1 MDIKL
6 HFIEKGSGYPLILL
20 HGNGESSVYFEHQ
33 TEFFSDRY
41 RVIAVDTRGH
51 GQSPRGTADFTITQF
66 AEDLHDLL
74 DELSIERADI
84 LGFSDGANIALT
96 FAMKYPEYVNKLV
109 LNGGNLFPQGVKP
122 SVQIPIIIG
131 YHLTKLFPKAK
142 HNHELLSLMVNEPNI
157 DPKVL
162 HSLNIPTLVIA
173 GTHDMIKEKHT
184 QLIAESIPSAQLRII
199 GGTHFIAHDSPDEF
213 NRAVEEF
220 LK

>member
-20 HGNGESSVYFEHQ
+20 HGNGESSGYFEHQ
-33 TEFFSDRY
+33 AEFFSDRY
-41 RVIAVDTRGH
+41 RVVAVDTRGH
-51 GQSPRGTADFTITQF
+51 GQSPRGTADFTIMQF

-74 DELSIERADI
+74 NELSIERADI

-109 LNGGNLFPQGVKP
+109 LNGGNLFPSGMKA
-122 SVQIPIIIG
+122 SVYFPILIE
-131 YHLTKLFPKAK
+131 YYLTKPFPKK
-142 HNHELLSLMVNEPNI
+142 RSDHELLSLMVNEPNI

-173 GTHDMIKEKHT
+173 GKHDMIKEKHT
-184 QLIAESIPSAQLRII
+184 QLIAESIPSAQLKII
-199 GGTHFIAHDSPDEF
+199 EGTHFIAHDSPDEF

>member
-20 HGNGESSVYFEHQ
+20 HGNGENSGYFEHQ

-74 DELSIERADI
+74 DELSIDHANI

-96 FAMKYPEYVNKLV
+96 FAMKYPEYVNKLI
-109 LNGGNLFPQGVKP
+109 LNGGNLFPSGMKL
-122 SVQIPIIIG
+122 SVYFPILIG
-131 YHLTKLFPKAK
+131 YYLTKPFPKK
-142 HNHELLSLMVNEPNI
+142 RSDHELLALMVDEPHI
-157 DPKVL
+157 DPKAL

-184 QLIAESIPSAQLRII
+184 RLIAESIPSAQLKII
-199 GGTHFIAHDSPDEF
+199 EGTHFIAHDSPDEF

>member
-20 HGNGESSVYFEHQ
+20 HGNGESSGYFEHQ

-109 LNGGNLFPQGVKP
+109 LNGGNLFPSGMKA
-122 SVQIPIIIG
+122 SVYFPILIG
-131 YHLTKLFPKAK
+131 YYLTKPFPKK
-142 HNHELLSLMVNEPNI
+142 RSDHELLSLMVNEPNI

-173 GTHDMIKEKHT
+173 GKHDMIKEKHT

-199 GGTHFIAHDSPDEF
+199 EGTHFIAHDSPDEF

>member
-74 DELSIERADI
+74 DELSIECADI

-109 LNGGNLFPQGVKP
+109 LNGGNLFPSGMKA
-122 SVQIPIIIG
+122 SVYFPILIG
-131 YHLTKLFPKAK
+131 YYLTKPFPKK
-142 HNHELLSLMVNEPNI
+142 RSDHELLSLMVNEPNI

-173 GTHDMIKEKHT
+173 GKHDMIKEKHT
-184 QLIAESIPSAQLRII
+184 QLIAESIPSAQLKII
-199 GGTHFIAHDSPDEF
+199 EGTHFIAHDSPDEF

>member
-20 HGNGESSVYFEHQ
+20 HGNGESSGYFEHQ

-74 DELSIERADI
+74 DELSIECADI

-109 LNGGNLFPQGVKP
+109 LNGGNLFPSGMKP
-122 SVQIPIIIG
+122 SVYFPILIG
-131 YHLTKLFPKAK
+131 YYLTKPFPKK
-142 HNHELLSLMVNEPNI
+142 RSDHELLSLMVNEPNI

-173 GTHDMIKEKHT
+173 GKHDMIKENHT

-199 GGTHFIAHDSPDEF
+199 EGTHFIAHDSPDEF

>member
-20 HGNGESSVYFEHQ
+20 HGNGESSGYFEHQ

-74 DELSIERADI
+74 DELSIECADI

-109 LNGGNLFPQGVKP
+109 LNGGNLFPSGMKA
-122 SVQIPIIIG
+122 SVYFPILIG
-131 YHLTKLFPKAK
+131 YYLTKPFPKK
-142 HNHELLSLMVNEPNI
+142 RSDHELLSLMVNEPNI

-173 GTHDMIKEKHT
+173 GKHDMIKEKHT
-184 QLIAESIPSAQLRII
+184 QLIAESIPSAQLKII
-199 GGTHFIAHDSPDEF
+199 EGTHFIAHDSPDEF

>member
-20 HGNGESSVYFEHQ
+20 HGNGESSGYFEHQ

-96 FAMKYPEYVNKLV
+96 FAMKYPEYVKKLV
-109 LNGGNLFPQGVKP
+109 LNGGNLFPSGMKA
-122 SVQIPIIIG
+122 SVYFPILIG
-131 YHLTKLFPKAK
+131 YYLTKPFPKK
-142 HNHELLSLMVNEPNI
+142 RSDHELLSLMVNEPNI

-173 GTHDMIKEKHT
+173 GKHDMIKEKHT

-199 GGTHFIAHDSPDEF
+199 EGTHFIAHDSPDEF